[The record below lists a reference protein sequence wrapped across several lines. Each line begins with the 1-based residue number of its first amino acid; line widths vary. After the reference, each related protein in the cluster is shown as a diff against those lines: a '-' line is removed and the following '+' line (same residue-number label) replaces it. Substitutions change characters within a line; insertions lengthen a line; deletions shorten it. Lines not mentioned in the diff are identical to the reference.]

1 MRKGNSK
8 TTPEKPP
15 NNANITEN
23 GGDCHLTRC
32 GVAVSADNR
41 GKESS
46 Q

>member
-8 TTPEKPP
+8 AAPEKPP

-23 GGDCHLTRC
+23 GDDRHLTRC
-32 GVAVSADNR
+32 GVAMHADNR
-41 GKESS
+41 GKESR